1 MTDEEFLRLLRE
13 AKDKQRR
20 TFLRPVSDEGDSRY
34 EQAARHAEFGAPA
47 H

>member
-20 TFLRPVSDEGDSRY
+20 TLLRPVSDDGDSPY